1 MKIQTTRTVDDIMDE
16 DWRSRF
22 LPEVAE
28 EVELPPEGFEP
39 ELDSTGDGLPDP
51 FETPIVTN
59 DEAFDTVEDEE
70 TVAKLLEEESFRL
83 GTESQLAVVLD
94 NQQRLMMAL
103 DQMSS
108 GFSSQLVILARRI
121 DNFERVLDQSIGQPT
136 MTNLMFDAPEVFD
149 KVVTRE
155 EEPSDNEGTIEPAVE
170 PRTPRADFEIPDEV
184 EHLLNYS
191 ADFPVAAEV
200 QAAFYMWKQ
209 KLSTFQEFVK
219 VAGGP
224 VAAKKARTHLE

>member
-1 MKIQTTRTVDDIMDE
+1 MAD
-16 DWRSRF
+16 DWRNKF
-22 LPEVAE
+22 LPESDKKELNDVIDDTVSDLASELGTTEDEILTQLGAE
-28 EVELPPEGFEP
+28 DEVH
-39 ELDSTGDGLPDP
+39 LD
-51 FETPIVTN
+51 TN
-59 DEAFDTVEDEE
+59 DFEAV
-70 TVAKLLEEESFRL
+70 VANLLEEGAEA
-83 GTESQLAVVLD
+83 QLAVVGQ
-94 NQQRLMMAL
+94 NQQRIMEAIDNMAA
-103 DQMSS
+103 

-191 ADFPVAAEV
+191 SEFPVSVEV
-200 QAAFYMWKQ
+200 QAAFFMWKE
-209 KLSTFQEFVK
+209 KISTFQNFVK

-224 VAAKKARTHLE
+224 VMAKKARGHLE